1 MKYQL
6 PLNNMILIRFL
17 SFSAALLL
25 SMSSFAQSDE
35 FEEGTLYSALDSLD
49 DIIEQKEQFASAWET
64 QTESIRKKAFH
75 APNAQRSSGYWQLFE
90 RYRRVQTDSAL
101 HYLRLLKKLP
111 EVKKDKNQSDL
122 VEISLADI
130 YGVSGLYITSLNIL
144 TSLDANGMTDTTRAR
159 YYHTLRTIYGWLSD
173 YTPNNEFKKTYAAK
187 TGEYRDSILRY
198 EQDSLSRHI
207 VLADKF
213 LVEGEAVKALRLS
226 FEDLDDADSA
236 NKRYIY
242 SNLAEGYRQ
251 LGDSTRH
258 TYYLTLTAIN
268 DLRSGV
274 REYMALP
281 TLARQLYD
289 AGDYERAY
297 RYLTCTMEDASHCK
311 ARLRAVETSGIFP
324 IIDRAYKKQEE
335 SKRRSEHYL
344 MIALVLST
352 ISLGTLLFFL
362 RSQNRKLG
370 TARQNLIAAN
380 ERLQSSN
387 VELAKTDKLK
397 EDYIAFYLDKCR
409 GYLGAL
415 QKYRREL
422 LKLAKSKSHDELLK
436 RLNSSELMDEEQ
448 QRFYKDFDESFL
460 NIHPH
465 FVERFN
471 ALLADDKQIKV
482 KRNELLTT
490 ELRIFAL
497 IRLGV
502 TDTAAI
508 AHFLNYSTATVY
520 NYRSRIRNNSKY
532 DKLIFEEK
540 VMDL

>member
-1 MKYQL
+1 MFFT
-6 PLNNMILIRFL
+6 RFL
-17 SFSAALLL
+17 HFVIVFIF

-35 FEEGTLYSALDSLD
+35 FAEETLYSALDSLD
-49 DIIEQKEQFASAWET
+49 EIIEQKEQFASAWET
-64 QTESIRKKAFH
+64 QTESLRQKALH
-75 APNAQRSSGYWQLFE
+75 SPASQRSAAFWQLFD

-101 HYLRLLKKLP
+101 HYLRILQNLP
-111 EVKKDKNQSDL
+111 EVKNNKNQSNL

-144 TSLDANGMTDTTRAR
+144 TSLDASEMTETTRAR
-159 YYHTLRTIYGWLSD
+159 YYHTLRTIYGWLSG
-173 YTPNNEFKKTYAAK
+173 YTPNDEFKKSYEAK
-187 TGEYRDSILRY
+187 ISEYRDSILRY
-198 EQDSLSRHI
+198 DQDSLSRHI
-207 VLADKF
+207 VLADKY
-213 LVEGEAVKALRLS
+213 LVNSDAKNALRLS
-226 FEDLDDADSA
+226 FYDLDASDSA

-251 LGDSTRH
+251 LGDSARY
-258 TYYLTLTAIN
+258 TYYLTLTAID
-268 DLRSGV
+268 DLRDGV

-281 TLARQLYD
+281 TLARQLYSV
-289 AGDYERAY
+289 GDYERAY

-311 ARLRAVETSGIFP
+311 ARLRAVETSSIFP

-344 MIALVLST
+344 MIALVIST
-352 ISLGTLLFFL
+352 LLLGTLLFIL
-362 RSQNRKLG
+362 RKQNRKLG
-370 TARQNLIAAN
+370 TARQKLMASN

-387 VELAKTDKLK
+387 EELAKTDKLK

-409 GYLGAL
+409 GYLVAL

-422 LKLAKSKSHDELLK
+422 LKLAKSKNHDELMK

-460 NIHPH
+460 NIHPQ

-502 TDTAAI
+502 TDTTAI
-508 AHFLNYSTATVY
+508 ARFLNYSTATVY
-520 NYRSRIRNNSKY
+520 NYRSRIRNNSKS
-532 DKLIFEEK
+532 DKAVFEDM
-540 VMDL
+540 VMKL

>member
-1 MKYQL
+1 
-6 PLNNMILIRFL
+6 MILFRFL
-17 SFSAALLL
+17 HFSAALFFC
-25 SMSSFAQSDE
+25 MNSFAQSDE
-35 FEEGTLYSALDSLD
+35 FSNEKLFSALDSLD
-49 DIIEQKEQFASAWET
+49 EIIENKEQFASAWEV
-64 QTESIRKKAFH
+64 QTDSMRQLMLH
-75 APNAQRSSGYWQLFE
+75 APAEQRSAACWQLYD
-90 RYRRVQTDSAL
+90 RYSRVQTDSAL
-101 HYLRLLKKLP
+101 HYLRVLRSLP
-111 EVKKDKNQSDL
+111 DIADDKEQSAL
-122 VEISLADI
+122 VEISQADI
-130 YGVSGLYITSLNIL
+130 YGVSGLYIMSLDLL
-144 TSLDANGMTDTTRAR
+144 TSIDTGGMTDTTRAR

-173 YTPNNEFKKTYAAK
+173 YTPNNEFKKTYEAK
-187 TGEYRDSILRY
+187 TSEYRDSILRY

-213 LVEGEAVKALRLS
+213 LVDGEAVKALRLS
-226 FEDLDDADSA
+226 FDDLDDADSA

-251 LGDSTRH
+251 LGDSARY
-258 TYYLTLTAIN
+258 TYYLTLTAID
-268 DLRSGV
+268 DLHSGV

-289 AGDYERAY
+289 AGDFERAY

-344 MIALVLST
+344 MIALVIST

-362 RSQNRKLG
+362 RRQNQKLG
-370 TARQNLIAAN
+370 TARQNLMAAN

-387 VELAKTDKLK
+387 AELAKTDKLK

-460 NIHPH
+460 NIHPQ

-471 ALLADDKQIKV
+471 ALLEDDKQIKV

-532 DKLIFEEK
+532 DKSIFEEK
-540 VMDL
+540 VMEL

>member
-1 MKYQL
+1 
-6 PLNNMILIRFL
+6 MIHAAVERR
-17 SFSAALLL
+17 SAA
-25 SMSSFAQSDE
+25 
-35 FEEGTLYSALDSLD
+35 
-49 DIIEQKEQFASAWET
+49 
-64 QTESIRKKAFH
+64 
-75 APNAQRSSGYWQLFE
+75 YWQLYD
-90 RYRRVQTDSAL
+90 RYSRVQTDSAL
-101 HYLRLLKKLP
+101 HYLRVLRAMP
-111 EVKKDKNQSDL
+111 DIAGDKEQSAL
-122 VEISLADI
+122 VEISQADI
-130 YGVSGLYITSLNIL
+130 YGVSGLYT
-144 TSLDANGMTDTTRAR
+144 TSLDLLTSMNTGEMNKTTKAR

-173 YTPNNEFKKTYAAK
+173 YTPNDEFRKSYEAK

-198 EQDSLSRHI
+198 EKDSLSRRI
-207 VLADKF
+207 VLADKY
-213 LVEGEAVKALRLS
+213 LVDGEARKAIRLS
-226 FEDLDDADSA
+226 FDDLEAADSA
-236 NKRYIY
+236 NKRFIY

-251 LGDSTRH
+251 LGDSARY
-258 TYYLTLTAIN
+258 TYYLTLTAID

-281 TLARQLYD
+281 TLARQLYA

-311 ARLRAVETSGIFP
+311 ALLRAVETSSIFP

-335 SKRRSEHYL
+335 SKRRTEHYL

-352 ISLGTLLFFL
+352 LLLGTLLFFL

-370 TARQNLIAAN
+370 TARHNLIAAN
-380 ERLQSSN
+380 EHLQLSN
-387 VELAKTDKLK
+387 AALAKTDKLK

-422 LKLAKSKSHDELLK
+422 LKLAKSKNHDELLK

-460 NIHPH
+460 NIHPQ

-471 ALLADDKQIKV
+471 ALLKDDKQIKV

-502 TDTAAI
+502 TDTTAI
-508 AHFLNYSTATVY
+508 ARFLNYSTATVY
-520 NYRSRIRNNSKY
+520 NYRSRIRNNSKF
-532 DKLIFEEK
+532 DKAVFEDM
-540 VMDL
+540 VMKL